1 MMPLVVG
8 NQFSSLVVAICGL
21 RCAQC
26 MDGPTTM
33 LIIGTTNLANC
44 MRQDDYIDYYFRVT
58 KSKHLANLN
67 VKLKRICT

>member
-1 MMPLVVG
+1 
-8 NQFSSLVVAICGL
+8 
-21 RCAQC
+21 

-44 MRQDDYIDYYFRVT
+44 MQQDDYIDYYFRVT